1 MKLTNERLPLRRSRA
16 EEREVYKRYRG
27 QLGPGMKVE
36 THSCVGSV
44 GEVVFTCSALGFLH
58 RWEGRNLMS
67 SVRGHTSGI
76 RTCYV
81 LRGQGDEQVQ
91 MQPCKRS
98 NLPSCMYGMVCMQG
112 LVTGC
117 NSGKVVVWTNK
128 LEVSGQRL
136 AGCWL
141 VLSCLL
147 ALTACAVLRCAVP
160 CGAVRCVGGR
170 LVQRAVAGLRAA
182 GHQRAV
188 LRHADLQDPAQL
200 HILRGEVKR
209 L

>member
-1 MKLTNERLPLRRSRA
+1 
-16 EEREVYKRYRG
+16 
-27 QLGPGMKVE
+27 MKVE

-98 NLPSCMYGMVCMQG
+98 NLPSCMYGMVCMHAGIGDWLQ
-112 LVTGC
+112 LWKSGC
-117 NSGKVVVWTNK
+117 VDEQAGGEGP
-128 LEVSGQRL
+128 LL
-136 AGCWL
+136 ACL
-141 VLSCLL
+141 VLSSRSDRLC
-147 ALTACAVLRCAVP
+147 CAARCGV
-160 CGAVRCVGGR
+160 
-170 LVQRAVAGLRAA
+170 
-182 GHQRAV
+182 
-188 LRHADLQDPAQL
+188 
-200 HILRGEVKR
+200 
-209 L
+209 